1 MNKIYLIRHSTSVG
15 NEDNIIQ
22 GNIDYSLSKKGI
34 ELLNNFDY
42 TRIKKIKNI
51 YSSPCKRTLETSQI
65 IKSKLNVNCDIIID
79 YDIIEKQAGILN
91 GKSKDY
97 LKKYKKKY
105 LDIYLDRGDY
115 DKIPDGENWEYTQA
129 RVLSFLEKYIDKH
142 EECDLVV
149 THAAFM
155 RMLINTIT
163 FEYRNEP
170 KKLPNACLYIIDD
183 PLKKILVE
191 KYEIAKASSVYK
203 ITTYD
208 NNYILKRINR
218 KLTQYDY
225 SINKLLKTLSKH
237 IDVPRPI
244 YMSNKS
250 DYSIK
255 IYGYIEG
262 NHILG
267 NINAADKK
275 KLIKAVYKLTILLKK
290 NSEGDIYD
298 NFEKRDIVSDM
309 FSMKKELK
317 EEKYIKI
324 VDNLINDGEL
334 NNYLNIAKYV
344 LVHNDLHRYNI
355 LFEYQKIAF
364 LDFDGLKLC
373 PELLQPASFIATC
386 FLLEDNSIEI
396 ENILKCWPDKINMN
410 IVKKLILYRLLY
422 GLSFFDK
429 ISNCNKTDKEIRKK
443 YINAIER
450 MI

>member
-1 MNKIYLIRHSTSVG
+1 ML
-15 NEDNIIQ
+15 
-22 GNIDYSLSKKGI
+22 
-34 ELLNNFDY
+34 
-42 TRIKKIKNI
+42 
-51 YSSPCKRTLETSQI
+51 QI
-65 IKSKLNVNCDIIID
+65 
-79 YDIIEKQAGILN
+79 
-91 GKSKDY
+91 
-97 LKKYKKKY
+97 
-105 LDIYLDRGDY
+105 
-115 DKIPDGENWEYTQA
+115 
-129 RVLSFLEKYIDKH
+129 
-142 EECDLVV
+142 
-149 THAAFM
+149 
-155 RMLINTIT
+155 
-163 FEYRNEP
+163 
-170 KKLPNACLYIIDD
+170 
-183 PLKKILVE
+183 
-191 KYEIAKASSVYK
+191 
-203 ITTYD
+203 
-208 NNYILKRINR
+208 
-218 KLTQYDY
+218 
-225 SINKLLKTLSKH
+225 
-237 IDVPRPI
+237 
-244 YMSNKS
+244 
-250 DYSIK
+250 
-255 IYGYIEG
+255 
-262 NHILG
+262 
-267 NINAADKK
+267 KK